1 MYQRLHC
8 APCCAAGGTA
18 GRDLTAAAQH
28 PEPARRRRVPTE
40 SSADDQLL
48 AGRRDRP
55 AARCHR
61 TVPRLQPRAL
71 RAGAGLHRRTLGN
84 PGHPIGNLDQRIKP
98 VPGHHRRPARGHR
111 TGSDRLLPI
120 RLGAD
125 HPRVR
130 THPSA
135 HHRRASTS
143 SPPTPTNDSPG
154 CWSSPPSPSASPGWP
169 WNTPSAPCSPN
180 RWPQPSSSP
189 STD

>member
-8 APCCAAGGTA
+8 APCSPPAAAGTRPDRPPDTQSPHA
-18 GRDLTAAAQH
+18 GRRA
-28 PEPARRRRVPTE
+28 PTE
-40 SSADDQLL
+40 SSAHDQLL

-71 RAGAGLHRRTLGN
+71 RARAGIHRRKLGN

-135 HHRRASTS
+135 QHRRASTS

-154 CWSSPPSPSASPGWP
+154 CWSSPPSRSASPGWP

-180 RWPQPSSSP
+180 RWPRPSSSP